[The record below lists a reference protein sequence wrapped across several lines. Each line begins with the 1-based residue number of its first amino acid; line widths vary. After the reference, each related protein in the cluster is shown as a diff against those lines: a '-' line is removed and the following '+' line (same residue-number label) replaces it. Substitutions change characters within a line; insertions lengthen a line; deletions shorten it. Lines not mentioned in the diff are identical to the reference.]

1 MIQDNYELV
10 TKYCE
15 GVQNALKEQANIH
28 LRYVKPEFDKDRAY
42 GLINAIHR
50 DEFAKIKNEY
60 LGESLINQSQDI
72 VTESVKVNAKFQYET
87 GMRPKI
93 VRTVAAGCCD
103 WCANLAGTYDYET
116 VKATGNDVWRRHRYC
131 RCTVTYDP
139 GNGKRVLNAH
149 TKKWVDKEE
158 VEKRKEFSVSTISKY
173 ATDVTAEYYGTAQP
187 GTGKITMEDGFNV
200 NKRKDEL
207 NMAEFLHETFGGDIH
222 LYVEKDNQLNPDYL
236 WRDKL
241 WDLKTPEKVISDS
254 VIRHGLKQIKD
265 NPGGLIFDFSKIGLN
280 IEKVMDKLNARILRS
295 SNSNIDIIL
304 IDEKKKIKVFRYK
317 KQEVPKA
324 K

>member
-1 MIQDNYELV
+1 MILLFYSKVLKIYKIRFLS
-10 TKYCE
+10 TKK
-15 GVQNALKEQANIH
+15 AFFKAST
-28 LRYVKPEFDKDRAY
+28 
-42 GLINAIHR
+42 INKFYIVNSLNS
-50 DEFAKIKNEY
+50 F
-60 LGESLINQSQDI
+60 LGETIINQSQDI
-72 VTESVKVNAKFQYET
+72 VTQSVRTNAKFQYET
-87 GMRPKI
+87 GMHPKI
-93 VRTVAAGCCD
+93 IRTVAGGCCD

-116 VKATGNDVWRRHRYC
+116 VKATGNDVLRRHRYC

-139 GNGKRVLNAH
+139 GNGKRVQNAH

-222 LYVEKDNQLNPDYL
+222 LYVEIDNQLNPDYL
-236 WRDKL
+236 WRDKM
-241 WDLKTPEKVISDS
+241 WDLKTPEKVISES

-265 NPGGLIFDFSKIGLN
+265 NPGDLIFDFSKIGLN
-280 IEKVMDKLNARILRS
+280 KEKVMNKLNARILRS